1 MKKII
6 WRLLLLS
13 SLCLLLAVPA
23 LAMDEAAVQKE
34 MSIGCVALGDTV
46 AHVEAVYG
54 KPKVYNEGPKI
65 IYLSY
70 NDLYEILAVRD
81 KEQGTYV
88 VSVGAKANSLMTPGG
103 LHTDMPFSLAQSRLG
118 TPTNVV
124 QADQELVKTKNE
136 GFTATYVLGRRHLRF
151 VVDHTGFI
159 REIWINHCVAGDP
172 RWN

>member
-1 MKKII
+1 MKKVML
-6 WRLLLLS
+6 RVLFLCMVCLS
-13 SLCLLLAVPA
+13 FAIPA
-23 LAMDEAAVQKE
+23 LAMNEGAVSNE
-34 MSIGCVALGDTV
+34 MSIGSVALGDTV

-54 KPKVYNEGPKI
+54 KPKILHEGPKI

-70 NDLYEILAVRD
+70 NDMFEVLAVRD

-88 VSVGAKANSLMTPGG
+88 VSAGVKANNLQTPGG
-103 LHTDMPFSLAQSRLG
+103 LHTDMPFSMAQVKLG
-118 TPTNVV
+118 SPTSVV
-124 QADQELVKTKNE
+124 QADPELVKTKNE

-159 REIWINHCVAGDP
+159 REIWISHRVAGDP